1 MEAEPKFSTTNFF
14 AFLVRG
20 EGEENEGLLISSS
33 DESDSSHFEARFT
46 FIFRAG
52 YLALTL
58 FLGCFELSWASRY
71 NSLAEG

>member
-1 MEAEPKFSTTNFF
+1 MDAEPELSTTNFF

-20 EGEENEGLLISSS
+20 EGEENDGLLISSS
-33 DESDSSHFEARFT
+33 DESDSSHFEARFA
-46 FIFRAG
+46 FVFRAG
-52 YLALTL
+52 FLTLTL

>member
-1 MEAEPKFSTTNFF
+1 MEAEPNLSTTNFF

-20 EGEENEGLLISSS
+20 EGEENEGLLISSD
-33 DESDSSHFEARFT
+33 DESGSSHFEARFT

-58 FLGCFELSWASRY
+58 FLGCFELIWASRY
-71 NSLAEG
+71 NSLVEG